1 MVWAVDDHRESYRW
15 QGQRHRK
22 CDDRFAADWQ
32 GCIGNSISNVPLY
45 VAFAILLLTLA
56 GCGDSGSSGAVAPG
70 RSCEVVAGDAAVLKS
85 GRMVPFFPAASDAH
99 GREGLVRIINRSDS
113 AGEVFVEAFD
123 DDGASYGPLSL
134 SLGANETAHFDADD
148 LENGDAASVLT
159 GCTGGGEG
167 DWRLKFASALDIE
180 VLSYVRTSDGL
191 LASMHETAPWADG
204 GFRIATFEPGADGDQ
219 ESVLRLVNV
228 GDAGATVTI
237 DGVDDAGK
245 QGAGTATVEIPAGA
259 ARTYSAADLESG
271 NAARL
276 TGSLGDGEGRWQLAV
291 RSEQAISAV
300 SLLSGSAGRLANLS
314 MVPPNE
320 THGIH
325 HVPWFPSASDSMG
338 RQGLVR
344 VINHSGVAG
353 QALIQAFDDGG
364 RKYEALALS
373 VGARET
379 KHFDSN
385 DLEMGNRGKGLIG
398 STGAGEG
405 DWRLVLTSDLDLDV
419 LAYVATSDG
428 FLTAMHDT
436 VSREGD
442 AYRVAM
448 FNPAAEVDQE
458 SRLRLVNAGEATAR
472 VTITGIDDRGNKA
485 SGTVSVAVS
494 AGASRTLTAQELE
507 AGSEALE
514 GALGAGEGRW
524 RLALESDRPITVL
537 NLLSGSNGRLA
548 NLSSRP
554 TDALAFTSNF
564 HRGEQGFVGDFADYP
579 PAHKE
584 IYFLTADYRPL
595 PPPLAPHSALYATG
609 SNRSDDLFMYFKG
622 QVGGLVP
629 GASYAVSASV
639 EIATDVPS
647 GCVGIGGAPGESVYV
662 KVGATAVEPTSALDD
677 LGHLRMKIDKGNQ
690 SRGGEN
696 AVVLGNITNSRT
708 CEQWSPQW
716 ERKSFP
722 GQSIPAPVTAAEDG
736 RIWLLFGTDSGY
748 EGTTWIYFT
757 RATVAFTPI

>member
-1 MVWAVDDHRESYRW
+1 M
-15 QGQRHRK
+15 
-22 CDDRFAADWQ
+22 FALA
-32 GCIGNSISNVPLY
+32 
-45 VAFAILLLTLA
+45 ALT
-56 GCGDSGSSGAVAPG
+56 GCGDGGSQSGVAPG
-70 RSCEVVAGDAAVLKS
+70 RSCDIVGNNTSALES
-85 GRMVPFFPAASDAH
+85 GLVVPFFPSASDAL
-99 GREGLVRIINRSDS
+99 GREGLTRVINRSDE
-113 AGEVFVEAFD
+113 AGEVSIVAFD
-123 DDGASYGPLSL
+123 DEGTSYGPLSL
-134 SLGANETAHFDADD
+134 SLGVNETMHFDSDD
-148 LENGDAASVLT
+148 LENGNAAIGLT
-159 GCTGGGEG
+159 GCTGAGQG
-167 DWRLKFASALDIE
+167 DWRLQFASELDIE
-180 VLSYVRTSDGL
+180 VLSYVRTGDGF

-204 GFRIATFEPGADGDQ
+204 GFRIATFEPGTAGDQ
-219 ESVLRLVNV
+219 ESLLRLVNV
-228 GDAGATVTI
+228 GDAAATVAISGT
-237 DGVDDAGK
+237 DDEG
-245 QGAGTATVEIPAGA
+245 QQRAGTVTVELPAKSA
-259 ARTYSAADLESG
+259 STYSAADLESG
-271 NAARL
+271 NAAGL

-300 SLLSGSAGRLANLS
+300 SLLSAPAGRLANLS
-314 MVPPNE
+314 MVHSNE

-353 QALIQAFDDGG
+353 RVSIQAFDDGG
-364 RKYEALALS
+364 RKYEALTLA

-379 KHFDSN
+379 KHFDAN

-398 STGAGEG
+398 STGAGKG

-419 LAYVATSDG
+419 PAYVATSDG
-428 FLTAMHDT
+428 FLIPMHDT

-458 SRLRLVNAGEATAR
+458 SRLRLVNFGEAIAQ
-472 VTITGIDDRGNKA
+472 VTITGIDDRGEKA
-485 SGTVSVAVS
+485 QGTVSVAVPG
-494 AGASRTLTAQELE
+494 GASRTLTAQELE
-507 AGSEALE
+507 AGGEALE
-514 GALGAGEGRW
+514 GALGEGEGRW
-524 RLALESDRPITVL
+524 QLEVESDRSITVL
-537 NLLSGSNGRLA
+537 NLLFGADGRLA

-584 IYFLTADYRPL
+584 IYYLTADYRPL
-595 PPPLAPHSALYATG
+595 PSPLAPHSALYATG

-629 GASYAVSASV
+629 GAAYAVSASV
-639 EIATDVPS
+639 EIATDVPT

-677 LGHLRMKIDKGNQ
+677 LGHLRMQIDKGNQ

-696 AVVLGNITNSRT
+696 AVVLGDITNSRD

-722 GQSIPAPVTAAEDG
+722 RQPIPAPVTASEDG
-736 RIWLLFGTDSGY
+736 RVWLLFGTDSGF

-757 RATVAFTPI
+757 RALVAFTPI